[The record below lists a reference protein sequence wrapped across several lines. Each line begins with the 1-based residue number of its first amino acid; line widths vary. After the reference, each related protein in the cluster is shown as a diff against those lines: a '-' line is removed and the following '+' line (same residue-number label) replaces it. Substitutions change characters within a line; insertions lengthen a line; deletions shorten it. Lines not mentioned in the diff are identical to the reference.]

1 MVISIIFVFLH
12 KELST
17 KTVRIKT
24 MMIRTFLLAIAFILS
39 GSSTVLAAVDYS
51 NDKDYKMLYDAM
63 HHAFNDGD
71 SAKFYPAL
79 EALQKYLLDKE
90 DLHGYYT
97 QRCNEI
103 VFQMNRQRI
112 YEAYKLAREL
122 SKELREK
129 KVDTEMYMA
138 MNMMGHINRYCGN
151 KEEAKEN
158 WREVL
163 KLMEE
168 NGYYSSM
175 PSIYMNIVNVAL
187 DDSVEEAD
195 SLLEA
200 AKIIALKHC
209 PERVFD
215 IETRRTLSYYYRG
228 DYDKFLKGYEAYKK
242 GVAEGKSSVHGRSIE
257 VYHEA
262 LLGHTDEAVKMARE
276 ELGDE
281 GMDAISIIYEKAGRW
296 EEAFHAL
303 KQQTEASDSIDNVV
317 LTNSMMGI
325 RDEMMIY
332 EAERKTARNQFYMM
346 SAVII
351 LLTLLATALFYIT
364 QSRRRHLKELKKAYA
379 QALESDKMKT
389 AFIQNISHEV
399 RTPLNII
406 SGFSQV
412 IADPDL
418 NAGFEERREIAMMTQ
433 KNARLITT
441 LIDEMLLISLNDNS
455 EATKKD
461 NTVEVNKLMRYLLQ
475 EMKPN
480 ISTKTELRYESTLPD
495 DFNFLTNEFQLRI
508 IVNALVDNAIKNTPE
523 GSIILKADRPSDDL
537 LTLVVEDTG
546 CGIPAKEAEHIFER
560 FVKLDTFKEGIG
572 LGLPLCRMLI
582 EKLGGSIRLD
592 TSYTKGAR
600 FVVTLPI
607 S

>member
-1 MVISIIFVFLH
+1 M
-12 KELST
+12 K
-17 KTVRIKT
+17 IK
-24 MMIRTFLLAIAFILS
+24 TFLLALCILFLS
-39 GSSTVLAAVDYS
+39 GNTVFAQAVDYS
-51 NDKDYKMLYDAM
+51 NDKTYQKLYGAM

-71 SAKFYPAL
+71 SAKFFPAVK
-79 EALQKYLLDKE
+79 ALQQYLFDKK

-103 VFQMNRQRI
+103 VFEMNQQRI
-112 YEAYKLAREL
+112 YEAYKMAREL
-122 SKELREK
+122 SQELREK
-129 KVDTEMYMA
+129 KIDKEMYMA
-138 MNMMGHINRYCGN
+138 MNMLGHINRYCGN

-163 KLMEE
+163 RLMQEH
-168 NGYYSSM
+168 GYYSSM
-175 PSIYMNIVNVAL
+175 PSIYLNIVNVAL
-187 DDSVEEAD
+187 DDSPEEAD
-195 SLLEA
+195 SLLEV
-200 AKIIALKHC
+200 AKQISQKYS

-228 DYDKFLKGYEAYKK
+228 EYDRFLKGYEEYKK
-242 GVAEGKSSVHGRSIE
+242 GVAEGQSSVHGRSIE

-262 LLGHTDEAVKMARE
+262 LLGHTDEAIKLARE

-281 GMDAISIIYEKAGRW
+281 GLDAITMIYEKAGRW

-303 KQQTEASDSIDNVV
+303 KQQTATSDSIDNVV
-317 LTNSMMGI
+317 LINSMMGI

-332 EAERKTARNQFYMM
+332 EAERDVARTRFYMM

-351 LLTLLATALFYIT
+351 LLALLTIALFYIT
-364 QSRRRHLKELKKAYA
+364 QTRRRHLKELKKAYN

-412 IADPDL
+412 IANPELDP
-418 NAGFEERREIAMMTQ
+418 NIEERREIARMTQ

-441 LIDEMLLISLNDNS
+441 LIDEMLLVSLNENS
-455 EATKKD
+455 EEAKKE
-461 NTVEVNKLMRYLLQ
+461 NQVEINNLMRGV
-475 EMKPN
+475 MKEAKGN
-480 ISTKTELRYESTLPD
+480 LSDKTKIQYDTTLAD
-495 DFNFLTNEFQLRI
+495 DFTILSNEYMLKI
-508 IVNALVDNAIKNTPE
+508 IVNSLVDNAAKNTPK
-523 GSIILKADRPSDDL
+523 GTIVLRATKPSDDEL
-537 LTLVVEDTG
+537 DLIVEDTG
-546 CGIPAKEAEHIFER
+546 CGIPADEAEHIFER

-582 EKLGGSIRLD
+582 EKLGGTVRLD
-592 TSYTKGAR
+592 TTYTQGAR

-607 S
+607 I

>member
-1 MVISIIFVFLH
+1 
-12 KELST
+12 
-17 KTVRIKT
+17 

-200 AKIIALKHC
+200 AKIIAVKHC

-215 IETRRTLSYYYRG
+215 IETRRTLSYYFRG

-281 GMDAISIIYEKAGRW
+281 GMDAITIIYEKAGRW

-379 QALESDKMKT
+379 QALESDKLKT

-523 GSIILKADRPSDDL
+523 GSIILKADKPSDDL

>member
-1 MVISIIFVFLH
+1 
-12 KELST
+12 
-17 KTVRIKT
+17 

-281 GMDAISIIYEKAGRW
+281 GMDAITIIYEKAGRW

-523 GSIILKADRPSDDL
+523 GSIILKADKPSDDL

>member
-1 MVISIIFVFLH
+1 M
-12 KELST
+12 K
-17 KTVRIKT
+17 IK
-24 MMIRTFLLAIAFILS
+24 TFLLTLSILLFS
-39 GSSTVLAAVDYS
+39 NNTVLAQAVDYS
-51 NDKDYKMLYDAM
+51 NDKTYKELYNAM
-63 HHAFNDGD
+63 HRAFNDGD
-71 SAKFYPAL
+71 STKFFPAIQ
-79 EALQKYLLDKE
+79 ALQKYLYDKD

-103 VFQMNRQRI
+103 VFQMNQQRI

-129 KVDTEMYMA
+129 KIDKEMYMA
-138 MNMMGHINRYCGN
+138 MNMQGHINRYCGN
-151 KEEAKEN
+151 KEEAKNN

-163 KLMEE
+163 RLMQEH
-168 NGYYSSM
+168 GYISSM
-175 PSIYMNIVNVAL
+175 PTIYMNIVNVAL
-187 DDSVEEAD
+187 DDSPEEAD
-195 SLLEA
+195 SLLEI
-200 AKIIALKHC
+200 AKQISIKHC

-228 DYDKFLKGYEAYKK
+228 DYDKFMEGYEEYKK

-262 LLGHTDEAVKMARE
+262 LLGHTDEAIKLARE

-281 GMDAISIIYEKAGRW
+281 GLDAVTIIYEKAGRW

-303 KQQTEASDSIDNVV
+303 KKQHLASDSIDNVV

-332 EAERKTARNQFYMM
+332 EAERDAARSRFYMM

-351 LLTLLATALFYIT
+351 LLALLVVALFHIT
-364 QSRRRHLKELKKAYA
+364 QTRRRHLKELKKAYN

-412 IADPDL
+412 IANPELDA
-418 NAGFEERREIAMMTQ
+418 NIEERREIARMTQ
-433 KNARLITT
+433 KNARLITS
-441 LIDEMLLISLNDNS
+441 LIDEMLLVSLNESS
-455 EATKKD
+455 EEAKKENHVEI
-461 NTVEVNKLMRYLLQ
+461 NTLMR
-475 EMKPN
+475 EVMKEAEGN
-480 ISTKTELRYESTLPD
+480 ISTKTTIQYDTTLAD
-495 DFNFLTNEFQLRI
+495 NFTILSNEYMLKI
-508 IVNALVDNAIKNTPE
+508 IINALVDNAVKNTPE
-523 GSIILKADRPSDDL
+523 GAIVLKASKPSDNEL
-537 LTLVVEDTG
+537 ALTVEDTG
-546 CGIPAKEAEHIFER
+546 CGIPANEAEHIFER

-582 EKLGGSIRLD
+582 EKLGGGVRLD
-592 TSYTKGAR
+592 TAYTKGAR
-600 FVVTLPI
+600 FIVTLPI